1 MWLIGGPMPSEIE
14 LTWVVSDG
22 NGSEVSEQFICTL
35 NYWQVFNTVEALRG
49 RMKHI
54 AKKINEAY
62 KMNEDPDDWI
72 KRRDS
77 TAIANDTF
85 VHMKR
90 RMAADFQRRWE
101 GREHE
106 ETSTPNRTEPD
117 T

>member
-1 MWLIGGPMPSEIE
+1 MPSEIE

-22 NGSEVSEQFICTL
+22 NGSEVSEQYIGTL
-35 NYWQVFNTVEALRG
+35 NYWQVFNTVEALQG

-54 AKKINEAY
+54 ANKINEAH
-62 KMNEDPDDWI
+62 KINEDPNDWT

-77 TAIANDTF
+77 TAIAYDIF

-90 RMAADFQRRWE
+90 RMAADFQRKWE
-101 GREHE
+101 GQEHE
-106 ETSTPNRTEPD
+106 ETFTPDRTESD